1 MIKTPTTS
9 DSAPLEGCRV
19 IDFGHYFAGP
29 LAGMLLADQGAEV
42 VKIDRPGQKQTPQ
55 PADTVFN
62 RGKQRLQLDLK
73 TPDDLENAKQLV
85 KSADV
90 LIENFRP
97 GVMRALGLGPDEMT
111 RLSQFMI
118 HCPIPVE

>member
-42 VKIDRPGQKQTPQ
+42 VKIDRPGQKQTPL
-55 PADTVFN
+55 PLDTVFN

-97 GVMRALGLGPDEMT
+97 GVMRTLGLGPDEMT

>member
-29 LAGMLLADQGAEV
+29 LADMLLADQGAEV
-42 VKIDRPGQKQTPQ
+42 VKIDRLGQKQTPQ
-55 PADTVFN
+55 PVDTVFN
-62 RGKQRLQLDLK
+62 RGKQRLQLHLK

>member
-1 MIKTPTTS
+1 
-9 DSAPLEGCRV
+9 
-19 IDFGHYFAGP
+19 
-29 LAGMLLADQGAEV
+29 MLLADQGAEV
-42 VKIDRPGQKQTPQ
+42 VKIDRPGQKKTPQ

>member
-1 MIKTPTTS
+1 
-9 DSAPLEGCRV
+9 
-19 IDFGHYFAGP
+19 
-29 LAGMLLADQGAEV
+29 MLLADQGAEV
-42 VKIDRPGQKQTPQ
+42 VKIDRPGQKKTPL
-55 PADTVFN
+55 PVDTVFN
-62 RGKQRLQLDLK
+62 RGKQRLQLHLK

-118 HCPIPVE
+118 HCPIPGE

>member
-42 VKIDRPGQKQTPQ
+42 VKIDRLGQKQTPQ
-55 PADTVFN
+55 PVDTVFN
-62 RGKQRLQLDLK
+62 RGKQRLQLHLK

-97 GVMRALGLGPDEMT
+97 GVMRALGLGSDEMT

-118 HCPIPVE
+118 HCPIPGE

>member
-42 VKIDRPGQKQTPQ
+42 VKIDRLGQKQTPQ
-55 PADTVFN
+55 PVDTVFN
-62 RGKQRLQLDLK
+62 RGKQRLQLHLK

-97 GVMRALGLGPDEMT
+97 GVMRALGLGSDEMT

>member
-1 MIKTPTTS
+1 MK
-9 DSAPLEGCRV
+9 
-19 IDFGHYFAGP
+19 GP
-29 LAGMLLADQGAEV
+29 LSGYRILDLSRVLSGPAATMLLADQGAEV
-42 VKIDRPGQKQTPQ
+42 VKIDRLGQKQTPL
-55 PADTVFN
+55 PVDTVFN